1 MFEEG
6 SMASDQTEVAPRVRR
21 LLSEVLDVPEA
32 SVGPELSSTSSA
44 AWTSLN
50 HLMLIS
56 QLESEFGVVFS
67 NQEIRQLNSFTAI
80 VDALARR
87 LGSVA

>member
-1 MFEEG
+1 M
-6 SMASDQTEVAPRVRR
+6 SDQTQIAARVGEVLA
-21 LLSEVLDVPEA
+21 EVLDVPLA
-32 SVGPELSSTSSA
+32 SAGPELSASTSP

-67 NQEIRQLNSFTAI
+67 NQEIRELTSFTAI
-80 VDALARR
+80 VEALDRR
-87 LGSVA
+87 RGSGA

>member
-1 MFEEG
+1 V
-6 SMASDQTEVAPRVRR
+6 SDQAQVAARVCR
-21 LLSEVLDVPEA
+21 LLSQVLDVPEA
-32 SVGPELSSTSSA
+32 GVGPELSSSSSA

-56 QLESEFGVVFS
+56 QLENEFGVVFS
-67 NQEIRQLNSFTAI
+67 NQEIRQLTSFTAI
-80 VDALARR
+80 VDALGRR

>member
-1 MFEEG
+1 MTDR
-6 SMASDQTEVAPRVRR
+6 AQVTERVR
-21 LLSEVLDVPEA
+21 EVMAQVLDLRPADV
-32 SVGPELSSTSSA
+32 VPELSVSTSS

-67 NQEIRQLNSFTAI
+67 NQEIKELTSFRAI
-80 VDALARR
+80 LETLGRR
-87 LGSVA
+87 LDSVA

>member
-1 MFEEG
+1 MN
-6 SMASDQTEVAPRVRR
+6 DQARIARVRE
-21 LLSEVLDVPEA
+21 LLAQVLDVPEA
-32 SVGPELSSTSSA
+32 AVGPEFSASSSS

-67 NQEIRQLNSFTAI
+67 NQEIKELTSFTAI
-80 VDALARR
+80 VETLGRR
-87 LGSVA
+87 LGPVP

>member
-1 MFEEG
+1 MDGEG
-6 SMASDQTEVAPRVRR
+6 SRVSDQAQVAPRVRR
-21 LLSEVLDVPEA
+21 LLSQVLDVPEA
-32 SVGPELSSTSSA
+32 GVGPELSSTTSP

-67 NQEIRQLNSFTAI
+67 NQEIRQLTSFTAI
-80 VDALARR
+80 VDALGRR

>member
-1 MFEEG
+1 MIEE
-6 SMASDQTEVAPRVRR
+6 AVTVSDQAQVAARVSR
-21 LLSEVLDVPEA
+21 LLSQVLDVPEA
-32 SVGPELSSTSSA
+32 SVGPDLTSSSSS

-56 QLESEFGVVFS
+56 QLENEFGVVFS
-67 NQEIRQLNSFTAI
+67 NQEIRQLTSFTAI
-80 VDALARR
+80 VDTLGRR

>member
-1 MFEEG
+1 MIEE
-6 SMASDQTEVAPRVRR
+6 ARTVSDQAQVAARVRR
-21 LLSEVLDVPEA
+21 LLSQVLDVPEA
-32 SVGPELSSTSSA
+32 SVGPDLTSSSSS

-56 QLESEFGVVFS
+56 QLENEFGVVFS
-67 NQEIRQLNSFTAI
+67 NQEIRQLTSFTAI
-80 VDALARR
+80 VDTLGRR

>member
-1 MFEEG
+1 MSERNDIE
-6 SMASDQTEVAPRVRR
+6 ARVRE
-21 LLSEVLDVPEA
+21 LMAQVLDLPAAEI
-32 SVGPELSSTSSA
+32 GPELSTSTSS

-67 NQEIRQLNSFTAI
+67 NQEIRELTSFSAI
-80 VDALARR
+80 LETLGRR
-87 LGSVA
+87 LDSVA

>member
-1 MFEEG
+1 
-6 SMASDQTEVAPRVRR
+6 MADQAAIESRVREV
-21 LLSEVLDVPEA
+21 LGQVLDVPTA
-32 SVGPELSSTSSA
+32 SVGPGLTAESSG

-67 NQEIRQLNSFTAI
+67 NQEIKDLTSYTAI
-80 VDALARR
+80 VGLLGRR
-87 LGSVA
+87 LGPAN

>member
-1 MFEEG
+1 VGDETRI
-6 SMASDQTEVAPRVRR
+6 SRVRE
-21 LLSEVLDVPEA
+21 LLAQVLDVPAA
-32 SVGPELSSTSSA
+32 SIGPEFSASSSS

-67 NQEIRQLNSFTAI
+67 NQEIKGLTSFSAI
-80 VDALARR
+80 VEALGRR
-87 LGSVA
+87 LDSVA

>member
-1 MFEEG
+1 MSEEG
-6 SMASDQTEVAPRVRR
+6 SAVSNQTQVAAQVRR
-21 LLSEVLDVPEA
+21 LLAQVLDVPEA
-32 SVGPELSSTSSA
+32 SVGPELSSSSSA

-56 QLESEFGVVFS
+56 QLESEFGLVFS
-67 NQEIRQLNSFTAI
+67 NQEIRQLTSYTAI
-80 VDALARR
+80 IDTLGRR

>member
-1 MFEEG
+1 M
-6 SMASDQTEVAPRVRR
+6 SDQARISRVRE
-21 LLSEVLDVPEA
+21 LMAQVLDVPA
-32 SVGPELSSTSSA
+32 TSVGPEFSATSSS

-67 NQEIRQLNSFTAI
+67 NQEIKGLTSFTAI
-80 VDALARR
+80 VESLGRR
-87 LGSVA
+87 LDSVA